1 MKTKALQF
9 VLCRRPSRMLNFNKV
24 VIALSCLCF
33 AAGIALS
40 VPFPFEP
47 GREGHAEA
55 LPPPAPVDPPARKAE
70 SRAVPPA
77 PVEAVGKEVESLATQ
92 LENLF
97 SSVAQEVKP
106 TVVAII
112 ASKAAREDKNDQDP
126 AVARPP
132 PKRDFGSG
140 FLIDSR
146 GFILTNHHLVEGA
159 GSLEV
164 TLADGR
170 NAPGKTVRSDF
181 THDIALVKI
190 ELENL
195 PVARLGDSGNVKVGQ
210 WILAIGHPFGLLQ
223 TVTTGIVGALG
234 RSDLSL
240 LGYENFIQ
248 TDAAISPGSSG
259 GPLVNLRGEV
269 VGINT
274 AKMSDSG
281 VSFAVPINLA
291 RALADRWIAG
301 GNISRMGISTLR
313 VDRDMA
319 DYYKLAEPRGAFIS
333 YVEDKSAAAVGGL
346 LPMDLVVEFGGRE
359 VRDQHDL
366 HLMITE
372 QVPREPVLVGVV
384 RRRDAAGQ
392 LEQEWLRGLRRVF
405 PGRRSVLPGE
415 ADLAG
420 PTWERKNFLIV
431 PDEKV
436 TPVAVAPQEEEREDG
451 PSRLFGFEATSL
463 TPELANS
470 SGVPPTKKG
479 VAIIGVDPGSD
490 AWRKGLRKGAVIL
503 GVNSSKV
510 ENILQLTR
518 AMKSAG
524 DVIMLRT
531 ISRGYDE
538 KFLFIRC
545 DR

>member
-1 MKTKALQF
+1 
-9 VLCRRPSRMLNFNKV
+9 MLNANKV
-24 VIALSCLCF
+24 ILALSCLCF

-40 VPFPFEP
+40 VPFPFESQ
-47 GREGHAEA
+47 REGHAAALSASQEPLSSAGPAAREGEA
-55 LPPPAPVDPPARKAE
+55 LATQ
-70 SRAVPPA
+70 AV
-77 PVEAVGKEVESLATQ
+77 PVEAIAKEAESLATQ

-97 SSVAQEVKP
+97 SSVAQEIKP
-106 TVVAII
+106 TVVAIV
-112 ASKAAREDKNDQDP
+112 ASKAAMKGKNDTGP
-126 AVARPP
+126 AATQPAP
-132 PKRDFGSG
+132 TRDFGSG
-140 FLIDSR
+140 FLIDPR
-146 GFILTNHHLVEGA
+146 GYILTNHHLVKDA
-159 GSLEV
+159 GSIEV
-164 TLADGR
+164 SLADGR
-170 NAPGKTVRSDF
+170 NTPGKIVRSDF

-190 ELENL
+190 EFENL

-234 RSDLSL
+234 RSDLRL

-291 RALADRWIAG
+291 RALAERWIAG

-319 DYYKLAEPRGAFIS
+319 DYYRLAEPRGAFIS
-333 YVEDKSAAAVGGL
+333 YVEEKSAAAVGGL

-359 VRDQHDL
+359 VRNQHDL

-372 QVPREPVLVGVV
+372 QVPHEPVLVGVV
-384 RRRDAAGQ
+384 RRREAAGQ
-392 LEQEWLRGLRRVF
+392 LEQDWLRCLRQVF
-405 PGRRSVLPGE
+405 PGRSVLPGGV
-415 ADLAG
+415 D
-420 PTWERKNFLIV
+420 PTGSAWERKTFRIV
-431 PDEKV
+431 PDEKA
-436 TPVAVAPQEEEREDG
+436 TPVTATPQREEREDG
-451 PSRLFGFEATSL
+451 PSMLFGFEATSL
-463 TPELANS
+463 TPELANIS
-470 SGVPPTKKG
+470 RVPPSKKG

-510 ENILQLTR
+510 ENIRQLDK
-518 AMKSAG
+518 AVKSAG
-524 DVIMLRT
+524 NVIMLRT

-538 KFLFIRC
+538 KFLFIRRTII
-545 DR
+545 D

>member
-1 MKTKALQF
+1 
-9 VLCRRPSRMLNFNKV
+9 MLNANKV
-24 VIALSCLCF
+24 ILALTCLCF

-47 GREGHAEA
+47 QREGHAEA
-55 LPPPAPVDPPARKAE
+55 LPAQPPPSP
-70 SRAVPPA
+70 
-77 PVEAVGKEVESLATQ
+77 KEVAPEVEPLATQ

-97 SSVAQEVKP
+97 SSVAKEVKP
-106 TVVAII
+106 AVVAIV
-112 ASKAAREDKNDQDP
+112 AKKAGQTGKSSEELTVSQKALQRS
-126 AVARPP
+126 
-132 PKRDFGSG
+132 FGSG
-140 FLIDSR
+140 FLIDPK

-159 GSLEV
+159 GALEV

-170 NAPGKTVRSDF
+170 NVPGRIVRSDF

-195 PVARLGDSGNVKVGQ
+195 PVARMGDSDAVEVGQ

-223 TVTTGIVGALG
+223 TVSAGIIGALG

-248 TDAAISPGSSG
+248 TDATISPGSSG

-269 VGINT
+269 IGINT
-274 AKMSDSG
+274 AIYSHSG
-281 VSFAVPINLA
+281 KVNHGISFAVPINLA
-291 RALADRWIAG
+291 RALAERWIKG
-301 GNISRMGISTLR
+301 GNISRMGISTVH
-313 VDRDMA
+313 VDRDIA
-319 DYYKLAEPRGAFIS
+319 DYYKLGAPRGAFIR
-333 YVEDKSAAAVGGL
+333 YVERKSPAAVGGL
-346 LPMDLVVEFGGRE
+346 QPMDLGVEFDGRK
-359 VRDQHDL
+359 VRDQHAL

-372 QVPREPVLVGVV
+372 QVPHEPVLVRVV
-384 RRRDAAGQ
+384 RRRDAAGR
-392 LEQEWLRGLRRVF
+392 LEQEWLRCLRLVF
-405 PGRRSVLPGE
+405 PGHRSVLPAE
-415 ADLAG
+415 AG
-420 PTWERKNFLIV
+420 PAGSAWERKTFLIV
-431 PDEKV
+431 PDEKA
-436 TPVAVAPQEEEREDG
+436 TPVAATPRQEEREDG
-451 PSRLFGFEATSL
+451 PSRLFGIEATSL

-470 SGVPPTKKG
+470 SGVPPSKKG

-510 ENILQLTR
+510 ENIRQLTR
-518 AMKSAG
+518 AMSSAG
-524 DVIMLRT
+524 DVAMLRV

-538 KFLFIRC
+538 RFIFIRRR